1 MIKRLKEAF
10 DLAGQLPENEQQA
23 LASLLLDE
31 IQASQRWSDLFND
44 PHSEKLLERLV
55 AEAIAEDGAGESEEI
70 AANIYLS

>member
-31 IQASQRWSDLFND
+31 I
-44 PHSEKLLERLV
+44 
-55 AEAIAEDGAGESEEI
+55 
-70 AANIYLS
+70 

>member
-44 PHSEKLLERLV
+44 PHSETLLEQLV

>member
-10 DLAGQLPENEQQA
+10 DLAGQLPEDEQQA

-31 IQASQRWSDLFND
+31 IQSSQRWSDLFND
-44 PHSEKLLERLV
+44 PHSEKLLKRLV
-55 AEAIAEDGAGESEEI
+55 AEAMAEDDAGESEEI